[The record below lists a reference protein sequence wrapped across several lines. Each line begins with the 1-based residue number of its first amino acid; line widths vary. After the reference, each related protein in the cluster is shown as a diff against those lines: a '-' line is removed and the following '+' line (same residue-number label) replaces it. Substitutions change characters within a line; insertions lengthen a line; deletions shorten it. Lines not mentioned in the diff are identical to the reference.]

1 MEFCPECNF
10 MLYTKLSHEID
21 GDETSA
27 LKLFNYCKNCG
38 HQAEVIRDKISVY
51 KRNYENDFIA
61 DKILSNKYTIY
72 DSALPRLNMECV
84 NDTCITNHSESDLNN
99 TIYIKNVPEEMEDED
114 VIANFNILLHD
125 FNSDIVDTKRIQ
137 LTLTGVILKDE
148 ADKTDFIDKLESKLS
163 SLSEEH
169 PLKGIEVDD
178 EFEKPEREVLY
189 IKYDPENMKYLYM
202 CVNCGTSWLGN
213 N

>member
-21 GDETSA
+21 GDESSA

-38 HQAEVIRDKISVY
+38 HQSGVISDNKSVY

-72 DSALPRLNMECV
+72 DSALPRLNLECV
-84 NDTCITNHSESDLNN
+84 NEKCITNHSDSDLNK
-99 TIYIKNVPEEMEDED
+99 TIYLKNIPEEMEDED
-114 VIANFNILLHD
+114 VTMNFNILLND
-125 FNSDIVDTKRIQ
+125 FQSDIIDTKRIQ
-137 LTLTGVILKDE
+137 LTLAGIVLKD
-148 ADKTDFIDKLESKLS
+148 DIDMVDFSDKLIAKIA
-163 SLSEEH
+163 SLEEEN
-169 PLKGIEVDD
+169 PLKGVEIDD